1 MENVDIVKLQEMT
14 ISELNG
20 MARKAGADRIQ

>member
-20 MARKAGADRIQ
+20 MARKLGLIGI